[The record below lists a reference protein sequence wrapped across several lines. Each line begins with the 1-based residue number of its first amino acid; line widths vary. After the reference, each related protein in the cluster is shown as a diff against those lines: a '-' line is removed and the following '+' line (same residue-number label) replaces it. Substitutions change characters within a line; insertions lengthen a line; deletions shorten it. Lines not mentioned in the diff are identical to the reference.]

1 MRMMRFLLCLL
12 IALSAV
18 WPVAMSNAATPC
30 KDRYVD
36 VRGTHMFYR
45 VCGKGPPLV
54 LFHGAA
60 MVAEGWAPQI
70 AAFRKSYTVYVPERR
85 GIGRTADIDGDWTYR
100 GMADDMAAF
109 MDKLKIRRA
118 AVVGLSDGGN
128 IALILASMRPDLV
141 RALVVSGANYDV
153 AGLGAFKD
161 DVEKMSDDE
170 LIASAPPQVQ
180 PWIAIHRRVSPDKGA
195 RLARAFAKM
204 RRMWFDFEISDAE
217 LAKIAVPTLVMAGDN
232 DMFSVPYTVSLWQK
246 IPKAKLMIAPNA
258 THFWLEEKPR
268 LANQVIEAFLA
279 GAP

>member
-1 MRMMRFLLCLL
+1 MTYFRLCLL
-12 IALSAV
+12 VALLAA
-18 WPVAMSNAATPC
+18 WTIGTTNAASQC

-36 VRGTHMFYR
+36 VRGVHMFYR
-45 VCGKGPPLV
+45 VCGRGPPLV
-54 LFHGAA
+54 LLHGAA

-70 AAFRKSYTVYVPERR
+70 ATFRKSYTVYIPERR
-85 GIGRTADIDGDWTYR
+85 GVGRTADIDGDWTYR

-109 MDKLKIRRA
+109 MDKLKIKRA

-128 IALILASMRPDLV
+128 IALILASVRPDLV

-161 DVEKMSDDE
+161 DVEKMTPDE

-195 RLARAFAKM
+195 GLARAFAKM
-204 RRMWFDFEISDAE
+204 KRMWFDFEISDGE
-217 LAKIAVPTLVMAGDN
+217 LNKIAAPTLITAGDD

-246 IPKAKLMIAPNA
+246 VPKAKLMIAPNA
-258 THFWLEEKPR
+258 THFWLEEKPK
-268 LANQVIEAFLA
+268 LANHVIGDFLA
-279 GAP
+279 SAP

>member
-1 MRMMRFLLCLL
+1 MTYFRLGLLFAL
-12 IALSAV
+12 LSA
-18 WPVAMSNAATPC
+18 WPISTTNADSPC
-30 KDRYVD
+30 RDRYVD
-36 VRGTHMFYR
+36 VRGVHMFYR

-70 AAFRKSYTVYVPERR
+70 ATFRKSHTVYIPERR
-85 GIGRTADIDGDWTYR
+85 GVGRTADIDGDWTYR
-100 GMADDMAAF
+100 GMTDDMAAF
-109 MDKLKIRRA
+109 MDKLKIRHA

-161 DVEKMSDDE
+161 EVEKMTPDE

-180 PWIAIHRRVSPDKGA
+180 PWIAIHRRVSPDKGVG
-195 RLARAFAKM
+195 LARSFAKM
-204 RRMWFDFEISDAE
+204 KRMWFDFAISDGE
-217 LAKIAVPTLVMAGDN
+217 LKKISALTLVTAGDD

-246 IPKAKLMIAPNA
+246 VPKAKLMIAPDA
-258 THFWLEEKPR
+258 THFWLEEKPN
-268 LANQVIEAFLA
+268 LANQVIGDFLA
-279 GAP
+279 SAP